1 MLISIVIVNWN
12 SKDYLRKCLRSIET
26 HASDLDYEA
35 IVVDGASYDGCAA
48 MLAEEFPYATFVQS
62 EENIGFGRC
71 NNLGVQHAKG
81 ELLLLLNPDTEIKA
95 GSIHALLEARAG
107 LPENAMLGARLLNT
121 DGSLQTTSVHAA
133 PTPLNQVLGS
143 DFLMK
148 QFPRSKL
155 WGTYEAYHSE
165 TPTSVEAISGACM
178 FLPTA
183 LFRQFGGFNPVYF
196 MYAEDMDLCFK
207 LRQSG
212 LTIYHI
218 PAARITHH
226 GGSSSMQQV
235 SQFSTIQM
243 KVSLFTYFTF
253 SHSPNQSYFYLFLL
267 TLVSI
272 FKLLASPLHLIPIPG
287 NKNKLTTTFLKNAY
301 ILKWLSQFTVSNIP
315 YHSPKDQT
323 TDNSIPS
330 ICV

>member
-71 NNLGVQHAKG
+71 NNLGVHHAKG

-165 TPTSVEAISGACM
+165 TPTNVEAISGACM
-178 FLPTA
+178 FLPTE
-183 LFRQFGGFNPVYF
+183 LFRQVGGFTPSYF
-196 MYAEDMDLCFK
+196 MYAEDMDLCLK
-207 LRQSG
+207 LRRHG
-212 LTIYHI
+212 TPIYHI
-218 PAARITHH
+218 PSSHIFHF
-226 GGSSSMQQV
+226 GGQSSSNQP
-235 SQFSTIQM
+235 SEFSTIEM
-243 KVSLFTYFTF
+243 RKALYLYFSINFGRLTADQYKSYLNYLATFRILIAKLTPNFERKIITKWETIFIWSKTPTF
-253 SHSPNQSYFYLFLL
+253 SGKSS
-267 TLVSI
+267 
-272 FKLLASPLHLIPIPG
+272 LI
-287 NKNKLTTTFLKNAY
+287 
-301 ILKWLSQFTVSNIP
+301 
-315 YHSPKDQT
+315 
-323 TDNSIPS
+323 
-330 ICV
+330 